1 MSIDIEDSYKRYG
14 PMVLRRCRQLL
25 EQEQDAYDAAQETF
39 IMALRHHERLSL
51 TASSSLFYRMA
62 TNVCLNMIR
71 AKGRR
76 QDAPSDASSALIYE
90 IACLPDHGDRLAAQ
104 DLLSRLFK
112 GQKTST
118 RQMAVMFWLE
128 GMTYDEIAQELEMSA
143 SGVRRRLRTF
153 KESLE
158 RQGLMQRAG

>member
-1 MSIDIEDSYKRYG
+1 MTLDIEDSYTRYG

-25 EQEQDAYDAAQETF
+25 KQEQDAYDAAQETF

-51 TASSSLFYRMA
+51 TASSGLFYRMA

-71 AKGRR
+71 TKGRR
-76 QDAPSDASSALIYE
+76 REASSDASDALIYE
-90 IACLPDHGDRLAAQ
+90 IACLPDHGERLADQ
-104 DLLSRLFK
+104 DLLRRLFR
-112 GQKTST
+112 GQKAST

-143 SGVRRRLRTF
+143 SGVRRRLHAF